1 MRQLKHLCQDDPGAL
16 DAIDRA
22 TVGGR
27 GGDRRS
33 EAIKHNNVMNDPVE
47 KSAQG
52 NSDTYALRKLRK
64 DRPDLHER
72 VLSEEIS
79 RSCPL

>member
-1 MRQLKHLCQDDPGAL
+1 MTGAL

-33 EAIKHNNVMNDPVE
+33 EAIKHNNIMNDPVE

-52 NSDTYALRKLRK
+52 TSNTYALRKLRK
-64 DRPDLHER
+64 DRPAC
-72 VLSEEIS
+72 S
-79 RSCPL
+79 RSYSPRRTRPITGQVKRHYSSII